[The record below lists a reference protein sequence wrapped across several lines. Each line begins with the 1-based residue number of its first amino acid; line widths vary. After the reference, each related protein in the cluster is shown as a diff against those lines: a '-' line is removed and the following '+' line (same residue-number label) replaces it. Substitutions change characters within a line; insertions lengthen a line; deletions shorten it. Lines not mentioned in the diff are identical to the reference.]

1 MLKAIIVLLALVLVA
16 FGVLLAMG
24 GRIEYTDTGVHL
36 VLPWREKASDRPDQQ
51 DDLSAGKPPV
61 FVVEDPEEPE
71 ESNDPSSEPT
81 AEPSREPEITPA
93 PPIIGAV
100 EVTDIDLVEGRAAE
114 LVAAA
119 DGNALVI
126 EMKDSG
132 GRVYWN
138 SETALPGAFADPRG
152 SATDKAEVAAAIKEL
167 AEGEGLYLVARFVC
181 FRDQVLAASWEGI
194 TLKTKGGNVWYD
206 SKGLRWVSPAS
217 EQVRDYMIDLCL
229 ELAELG
235 FDEILLDCAGYPWFG
250 ETHVLA
256 TDERRPEDLYAPVE
270 LFWKELKQA
279 LAQRGVLLSA
289 VANNSV
295 AYGIDELSG
304 VTPDLLDHYAD
315 RVWAESLP
323 GNSPLAD
330 RLVTVGGDLSD
341 GNRAEIHTILK

>member
-1 MLKAIIVLLALVLVA
+1 M
-16 FGVLLAMG
+16 
-24 GRIEYTDTGVHL
+24 
-36 VLPWREKASDRPDQQ
+36 
-51 DDLSAGKPPV
+51 
-61 FVVEDPEEPE
+61 
-71 ESNDPSSEPT
+71 
-81 AEPSREPEITPA
+81 
-93 PPIIGAV
+93 
-100 EVTDIDLVEGRAAE
+100 
-114 LVAAA
+114 
-119 DGNALVI
+119 
-126 EMKDSG
+126 
-132 GRVYWN
+132 
-138 SETALPGAFADPRG
+138 
-152 SATDKAEVAAAIKEL
+152 AAAIKEL
-167 AEGEGLYLVARFVC
+167 AEGEDLYLVARFVC

-217 EQVRDYMIDLCL
+217 EQVRSYMIDLCL

-304 VTPDLLDHYAD
+304 VTPDLLDRYAD